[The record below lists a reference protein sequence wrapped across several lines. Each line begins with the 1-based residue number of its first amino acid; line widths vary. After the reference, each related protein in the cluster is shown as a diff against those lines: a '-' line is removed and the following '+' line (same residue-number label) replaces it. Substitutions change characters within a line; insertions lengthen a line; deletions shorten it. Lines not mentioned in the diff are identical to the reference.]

1 MTAANGGQRK
11 RDLPSR
17 VSSSVALLG
26 TSARDLPSRVSSS
39 IALLGISAAAL
50 IALDLWHFTLATG
63 VSALALAA
71 FVAAYIVRQPG
82 PRFGL
87 YTFLVAEV
95 SAISLGA
102 DLVTALTYQAF
113 SVLLLAAIITPLP
126 RIAKPRFYARPALLT
141 LLIAAVALVPGL
153 ALVDGLGLT
162 AVQAASLSGAI
173 LIVVS
178 IMLIVVRQTTT
189 LIWGSARA

>member
-1 MTAANGGQRK
+1 MTATNGAQQK

-17 VSSSVALLG
+17 VNASVALL
-26 TSARDLPSRVSSS
+26 V
-39 IALLGISAAAL
+39 ISAAAL
-50 IALDLWHFTLATG
+50 IALDLWHFSLATG

-71 FVAAYIVRQPG
+71 FVAAYIVRQLG

-113 SVLLLAAIITPLP
+113 AVLLLTAIITPLP
-126 RIAKPRFYARPALLT
+126 RVAKPRFYVKPALLT
-141 LLIAAVALVPGL
+141 LLIAVVALVPGL
-153 ALVDGLGLT
+153 ALVYSNGLGLT
-162 AVQAASLSGAI
+162 AVQAASLSGVI
-173 LIVVS
+173 LLVLSIV
-178 IMLIVVRQTTT
+178 LIVVRQNTTA
-189 LIWGSARA
+189 LSSSALM